1 MTNKDLQQIKLTPKQ
16 EKFCQSFVKSGNKS
30 EAYRS
35 AYSTSNMKAE
45 TINKRAV
52 ELSNK
57 GAVKGRITQLQTGI
71 AERNKISIDECVQ
84 LLADMARFD
93 VADLFNDN
101 GTLKDFKVM
110 SKEARSVIES
120 IDVDEIKVDNQV
132 IGHSKKVKL
141 SSRRSNII
149 ELMKHLGGY
158 EKDNGQKSD
167 IKISFKD

>member
-30 EAYRS
+30 EAYRQS
-35 AYSTSNMKAE
+35 YSTKNMTTKTVNEKAS
-45 TINKRAV
+45 R
-52 ELSNK
+52 LSYVDK
-57 GAVKGRITQLQTGI
+57 VKARIIELQTGI

-101 GTLKDFKVM
+101 GTLKDFKDM

-167 IKISFKD
+167 MTISFKD